1 MISIIQFRKD
11 RLINERNRFKD
22 EIEIINHINFIK
34 EEINVSDK
42 NSRMIELRNWLDFI
56 KKN

>member
-1 MISIIQFRKD
+1 MISIIEFRKE

-22 EIEIINHINFIK
+22 EIEIKNHINLIK

-42 NSRMIELRNWLDFI
+42 NSRMIELRNWLNFI
-56 KKN
+56 KN